1 MTQALVF
8 SILVASV
15 FLNLTL
21 YLSRL
26 TAKLAQ
32 VNAGLPAEVK
42 KEPES
47 GLWDILQLIMQAEL
61 WEVVMPVLVYSI
73 IYPYLPFSGIR
84 AGLFLGLVIFVAGIL
99 PQTISLS
106 NSLKI
111 GANLWLHQL
120 IWRLVKLLL
129 IFGTFGYFF
138 N

>member
-15 FLNLTL
+15 FLNLAL

-42 KEPES
+42 KEPER
-47 GLWDILQLIMQAEL
+47 GLWDVLQSIVQAEL